1 MGKLK
6 NNSIIILC
14 RKEKA
19 KQDQSNT
26 YMGLSLALVIFLSST
41 LVIAIAGTKLTRT
54 ADQLADLTGWGEA
67 LFGAIF
73 LGGTT
78 SLPGIATS
86 VVAAYN
92 GHPQLAISNA
102 IGGIAAQ
109 TLFLSIADITYKKTN
124 LEHAAASFTNLMQG
138 ILLIGLLAFVLIGMS
153 GPNITLLNV
162 HPFSFLMIIVYIAAS
177 MLISRAKDRPMW
189 SPRITLDTVQDIPD
203 RRNLENL
210 DLKKVALRF
219 AALAII
225 VTGAGYAV
233 AISGI
238 AISSQTGL
246 SETLVG
252 ALFTAISTSIPELIV
267 SLAAVRQKALT
278 LSVGNIIGGNTF
290 DVLFVAFADMAYN
303 QGSILHA
310 ISSNQVYVVALTMMM
325 TSILILGLLHREKEG
340 IGKIG
345 WESLMI
351 IIVYLAGNAYLF
363 L

>member
-1 MGKLK
+1 
-6 NNSIIILC
+6 
-14 RKEKA
+14 
-19 KQDQSNT
+19 
-26 YMGLSLALVIFLSST
+26 MGLSLAIVLFLVST
-41 LVIAIAGTKLTRT
+41 LIIAIAGTKLTRT

-78 SLPGIATS
+78 SLPGIVTS

-109 TLFLSIADITYKKTN
+109 TLFLSIADISYKKTN
-124 LEHAAASFTNLMQG
+124 LEHAAASFANLMQG

-153 GPNITLLNV
+153 GPDITLFHI
-162 HPFSFLMIIVYIAAS
+162 HPFSFLMILLYILAS
-177 MLISRAKDRPMW
+177 RLISKAKDRPMW
-189 SPRITLDTVQDIPD
+189 SPRITLATVQDIPD
-203 RRNLENL
+203 RRNLETL
-210 DLKKVALRF
+210 SLKKVTLRF
-219 AALAII
+219 AFMAVA
-225 VTGAGYAV
+225 VSGAGYAV
-233 AISGI
+233 AKSGI
-238 AISSQTGL
+238 AIANQTGL
-246 SETLVG
+246 TETMVG
-252 ALFTAISTSIPELIV
+252 ALFTAIATSIPELIV

-290 DVLFVAFADMAYN
+290 DVLFVAFADIAYN
-303 QGSILHA
+303 RGSILHA

-325 TSILILGLLHREKEG
+325 TSILILGLLHREREG
-340 IGKIG
+340 FGKIG

-351 IIVYLAGNAYLF
+351 IILYLAGNLYLF